1 MYLFNE
7 KALKRFM
14 KGRWINEYPIFSS
27 NSPYSE
33 IGSLKGQTG
42 GAEVY

>member
-1 MYLFNE
+1 MNILF
-7 KALKRFM
+7 
-14 KGRWINEYPIFSS
+14 FSS

-42 GAEVY
+42 GAEVNLRVIAEEFGKVKS